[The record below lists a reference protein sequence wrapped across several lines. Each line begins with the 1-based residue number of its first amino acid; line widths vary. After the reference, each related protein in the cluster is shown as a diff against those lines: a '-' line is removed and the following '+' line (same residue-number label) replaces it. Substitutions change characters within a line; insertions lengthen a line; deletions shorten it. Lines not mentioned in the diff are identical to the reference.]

1 MAFSKS
7 YIAKLYGLIVAAS
20 RWPAFRGAKS
30 LTVPPCGT
38 GAWIRDVRGAKESAV
53 RAERSSPR
61 INLSPRKITIPVS
74 GILRGMCI
82 VLAVVSLVAGS
93 ASAPEVFTRAGATVA
108 SSEDRKALETQ
119 LEDLEKQIDL
129 YESQIAVQQ
138 KAGKTLKG
146 DISVL
151 NNKIE
156 KLNLQIRAINLS
168 LNQID
173 TKIGQTTKE
182 IGTTEVNIKNSR
194 QALASLIRK
203 VHESDQASI
212 VEIFLLKPRLS
223 DFFDDLNNIT
233 LLQGN
238 LRIAL
243 GEVIDLHD
251 QLTEQKTQL
260 ALARADAATMKTY
273 QAVQKQETE
282 KIKQEKN
289 SLLTVTK
296 GQETKYQALLTE
308 TKKTAAEIRSRLFE
322 LLGGGELTFEQA
334 YEYAKLASSATG
346 VRAALILAVLDRESA
361 LGQNV
366 GRCTYQ
372 TAMHPTRDIPLFLE
386 ITKELGINPDTIT
399 VSCSNADG
407 AYGGAM
413 GPAQFIPS
421 TWKLYR
427 DAVAKATGH
436 NPPSPWNNAD
446 AFMATALYLEDAGA
460 ANASISGERKAAA
473 RYYAGGRWQRFLWT
487 YGEGGV
493 SGANRFQQDIDTIT
507 G

>member
-1 MAFSKS
+1 MAFSKRHTV
-7 YIAKLYGLIVAAS
+7 IDIREAAS
-20 RWPAFRGAKS
+20 RGEEF
-30 LTVPPCGT
+30 
-38 GAWIRDVRGAKESAV
+38 
-53 RAERSSPR
+53 SPR
-61 INLSPRKITIPVS
+61 VNLSPRKIEIPIS
-74 GILRGMCI
+74 GILRGMC
-82 VLAVVSLVAGS
+82 VVFAVIFLVAGS
-93 ASAPEVFTRAGATVA
+93 VSAPEVFIRAGATVA
-108 SSEDRKALETQ
+108 NSEDRKALENQ
-119 LEDLEKQIDL
+119 LEELEKQIDL
-129 YESQIAVQQ
+129 YESQITVHQ

-146 DISVL
+146 EIGIL
-151 NNKIE
+151 NSKIE
-156 KLNLQIRAINLS
+156 KLNLQIRAINLTLS
-168 LNQID
+168 QLD
-173 TKIGQTTKE
+173 TKIGQTQKE
-182 IGTTEVNIKNSR
+182 ITTTEVNIKNSR

-223 DFFDDLNNIT
+223 DFFDDLNSIT

-238 LRIAL
+238 LRVAL
-243 GEVIDLHD
+243 GEVINLHE

-260 ALARADAATMKTY
+260 ALARADAATIKSY
-273 QAVQKQETE
+273 QTAQKGETE
-282 KIKQEKN
+282 KTKQEKN
-289 SLLTVTK
+289 SLLVTTK

-308 TKKTAAEIRSRLFE
+308 TKKSAAEIRSRLFE

-334 YEYAKLASSATG
+334 YAYAKLASSATG

-366 GRCTYQ
+366 GRCSYK
-372 TAMHPTRDIPLFLE
+372 TAMHPTRDIPHFLE

-421 TWKLYR
+421 TWMLYR

-446 AFMATALYLEDAGA
+446 AFVATALYLKDAGA
-460 ANASISGERKAAA
+460 ANASVSEERRAAA

-487 YGEGGV
+487 YGEAVV
-493 SGANRFQQDIDTIT
+493 SRANRFQQDIDTIT

>member
-1 MAFSKS
+1 MVFPKS
-7 YIAKLYGLIVAAS
+7 YIV
-20 RWPAFRGAKS
+20 
-30 LTVPPCGT
+30 
-38 GAWIRDVRGAKESAV
+38 RDVRGAEESAV
-53 RAERSSPR
+53 CAAEPSLR
-61 INLSPRKITIPVS
+61 INLSPRKVMIPVS
-74 GILRGMCI
+74 GILQGMC
-82 VLAVVSLVAGS
+82 VVIAAIFLVAGS
-93 ASAPEVFTRAGATVA
+93 ASAPEVFTRAEAIVVNG
-108 SSEDRKALETQ
+108 EDRKALETQ

-129 YESQIAVQQ
+129 YESQIEVHK

-146 DISVL
+146 EIGTL
-151 NNKIE
+151 NSKIE
-156 KLNLQIRAINLS
+156 KLNLQIRAINLT
-168 LNQID
+168 LNQLD
-173 TKIGQTTKE
+173 AKIGQTTKE
-182 IGTTEVNIKNSR
+182 IATTEVNIKNSR

-223 DFFDDLNNIT
+223 DFFNDLNNIT

-243 GEVIDLHD
+243 SEVIDLHE

-260 ALARADAATMKTY
+260 ALARADAATIKNY
-273 QAVQKQETE
+273 QAAQRGEAE
-282 KIKQEKN
+282 KTKQEKN
-289 SLLTVTK
+289 SILTATK

-308 TKKTAAEIRSRLFE
+308 TKKSAAEIRSRLFE

-334 YEYAKLASSATG
+334 YEYAKLASNATG

-366 GRCTYQ
+366 GRCAYKTS
-372 TAMHPTRDIPLFLE
+372 MHPTRDIPVFLE

-407 AYGGAM
+407 VYGGAM

-427 DAVAKATGH
+427 DAVARATGH

-446 AFMATALYLEDAGA
+446 AFMATALYLKDAGA
-460 ANASISGERKAAA
+460 ASASVSEERKAAA

-487 YGEGGV
+487 YGEAVV
-493 SGANRFQQDIDTIT
+493 SRANRFQQDIDTIT